1 MINTYDSYVQESG
14 AITIE
19 QMRKM
24 HENMRLEIGED
35 EYADLRAKWHTF
47 SIEEKMDKDSFRT
60 ACHDNVI
67 LHFNMIARYLKMQ
80 GKEVQWR
87 EQLGDEKVDKAVRKG
102 IGDFGCYII
111 FVNSICAR

>member
-1 MINTYDSYVQESG
+1 MHWNCMMICVMLFFPMRIFVQSG
-14 AITIE
+14 IHS
-19 QMRKM
+19 QQKRKWIKILSGQPVM
-24 HENMRLEIGED
+24 N
-35 EYADLRAKWHTF
+35 
-47 SIEEKMDKDSFRT
+47 
-60 ACHDNVI
+60 NVI

>member
-1 MINTYDSYVQESG
+1 MNKNDDLCN
-14 AITIE
+14 AIFP
-19 QMRKM
+19 
-24 HENMRLEIGED
+24 
-35 EYADLRAKWHTF
+35 YADLRAKWHTF

>member
-1 MINTYDSYVQESG
+1 MHWNCMMICV
-14 AITIE
+14 
-19 QMRKM
+19 M
-24 HENMRLEIGED
+24 LFFP
-35 EYADLRAKWHTF
+35 YADLRAKWHTF

-87 EQLGDEKVDKAVRKG
+87 EQLGDEKVDKAVRKRYRRLWLLYY
-102 IGDFGCYII
+102 FC
-111 FVNSICAR
+111 